1 MRNFPGSK
9 HQYHLVAKQ
18 SGWGFEERGRDG
30 DSGLIGLTA
39 VHSLLI
45 SSHSPF
51 YVRGCAIGC
60 ALTGCIVVFA
70 LGLYAKLV
78 HENKVRDRLYGSV
91 DENVRVDVTGD
102 GDNNPQFRYLV

>member
-1 MRNFPGSK
+1 M
-9 HQYHLVAKQ
+9 
-18 SGWGFEERGRDG
+18 
-30 DSGLIGLTA
+30 
-39 VHSLLI
+39 
-45 SSHSPF
+45 
-51 YVRGCAIGC
+51 
-60 ALTGCIVVFA
+60 TGCIVVFA